1 MKVSKSIWVK
11 RSVED
16 AFRLFT
22 DQIGSWW
29 PLDEGFSYAAS
40 HGRRASGIAWKAPS
54 AAKSPSQPRP
64 GVFLEARI
72 GGRFYERFNDGT
84 EYEVGR
90 VIECEAPHRFVVT
103 WKSPDWEGPTQVE
116 VRFSPERGGTR
127 LDLDHR
133 GFEIGP
139 NAERS
144 RTGFDEGW
152 VTVLAR
158 YASAAQ
164 PGGEDS
170 GANAGR

>member
-40 HGRRASGIAWKAPS
+40 RARKATGIPWKAPADGAS
-54 AAKSPSQPRP
+54 TPSSRPRP
-64 GVFLEARI
+64 GVYLEARLD
-72 GGRFYERFNDGT
+72 GRFYERFNDGT

-90 VIECEAPHRFVVT
+90 VIECEPPHRFVVT
-103 WKSPDWEGPTQVE
+103 WKSPDWEGPTEVE
-116 VRFSPERGGTR
+116 VRFQAEGEGTR
-127 LDLDHR
+127 LELEHR

-139 NAERS
+139 NAERA
-144 RTGFDEGW
+144 RKGFDEGW

-158 YASAAQ
+158 YASAA
-164 PGGEDS
+164 
-170 GANAGR
+170 